1 MSYQIKLEVFE
12 GPLDLLL
19 HLIKKHEVNIYDIP
33 ISLITHQYLDYLE
46 LMQEFNLE
54 IAGEFLLMAATLTH
68 IKSKMLLPQQE
79 KAGADDMEEDDP
91 RAELIRKLLEYKRF
105 KEVAEDLGKR
115 EEIWRDV
122 FYQGHD
128 PGIGADGSGP
138 EDGKEEE
145 EIMIEVGIFELIGAF
160 RDVLDRLP
168 DKTALEIVPEELTV
182 RGKMTSIIERL
193 DSEGTNGLT
202 LWALLDN
209 DSTKRSIVVTF
220 LALLELA
227 KMRLIR
233 LLQVE
238 DREVIRVFRSEA
250 VEEQV
255 MSDE

>member
-19 HLIKKHEVNIYDIP
+19 HLIKKNEVNIYDIP
-33 ISLITHQYLDYLE
+33 ISIVTKQYLDYLD
-46 LMQEFNLE
+46 LMREFNLE
-54 IAGEFLLMAATLTH
+54 IAGEFLLMAATLTY
-68 IKSKMLLPQQE
+68 IKSKMLLPKEE
-79 KAGADDMEEDDP
+79 KAGVDDMEEDDP

-128 PGIGADGSGP
+128 TLP
-138 EDGKEEE
+138 ETDEEKEET
-145 EIMIEVGIFELIGAF
+145 MVEVGIFELIDAF

-168 DKTALEIVPEELTV
+168 DNKSLEIIPEELTV

-238 DREVIRVFRSEA
+238 DRETIRVFRSESG
-250 VEEQV
+250 EEQV
-255 MSDE
+255 MDEL